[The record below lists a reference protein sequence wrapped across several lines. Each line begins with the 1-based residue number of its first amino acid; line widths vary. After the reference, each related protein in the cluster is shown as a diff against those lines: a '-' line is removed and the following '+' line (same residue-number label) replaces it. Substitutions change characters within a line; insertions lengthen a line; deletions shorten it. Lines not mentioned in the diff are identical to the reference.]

1 MILLFRTEHDDTH
14 NLTQSFQE
22 KKKSAEA
29 ISVCYIYPFYLL
41 YLAVVIFFVRLPRY
55 FCITE
60 LTSSHN
66 KHFVGIP
73 SEKLSINKQV
83 SSRRV

>member
-1 MILLFRTEHDDTH
+1 MMTPTILHSHFKKRKKA
-14 NLTQSFQE
+14 
-22 KKKSAEA
+22 KKKVFVTS
-29 ISVCYIYPFYLL
+29 IRSYLL

-55 FCITE
+55 FRITE

>member
-1 MILLFRTEHDDTH
+1 MILLFRREHDDTQ

-22 KKKSAEA
+22 KKSTEE

-73 SEKLSINKQV
+73 SQKLSINKQV
-83 SSRRV
+83 FSRRV